1 METRPTRNLPFD
13 IVFPVGG
20 SESHLC
26 YQLSPSSSLLLSP
39 PLLIPLSHHT
49 GSTYSTTPERREWEE
64 KGYYDS
70 EERKEREREKRRA
83 DRVLRKSLLS
93 AANEI
98 KLLKEENGAVKEQRD
113 LMEDEQRQMRK
124 FEEELK
130 VKGELLK
137 GETRKRQARTKV
149 HMDRLPLLTKAEEE
163 IRRNDQQ

>member
-1 METRPTRNLPFD
+1 MRAVKAFRVFIRLPKPRAPLPIRLVDTASHVNEMQRRETLTSCCQILQNTN
-13 IVFPVGG
+13 
-20 SESHLC
+20 
-26 YQLSPSSSLLLSP
+26 
-39 PLLIPLSHHT
+39 PLLH
-49 GSTYSTTPERREWEE
+49 
-64 KGYYDS
+64 DS
-70 EERKEREREKRRA
+70 IIQ
-83 DRVLRKSLLS
+83 VLRKSLLS